1 MKKKCPKVQGWTIT
15 HHLKE
20 GCDNA
25 QACYWYSQGCSIGC
39 PTCDS
44 VSGRVQIDLCGLGN
58 LL

>member
-1 MKKKCPKVQGWTIT
+1 MVSA
-15 HHLKE
+15 KE

-44 VSGRVQIDLCGLGN
+44 VSGRVQIDLCGLGKVTKITKY
-58 LL
+58 LK

>member
-1 MKKKCPKVQGWTIT
+1 MVSA
-15 HHLKE
+15 KE

-44 VSGRVQIDLCGLGN
+44 VSGRVQIDLCGLGKLTKITRLYN
-58 LL
+58 QLGSI